1 MIKKK
6 FIICWLVIPLFL
18 YSCSGGYSFTGAD
31 ISADIKTFSVSNF
44 ENRAPLV
51 QPTLSNVLTEAI
63 IDRFLAQTNLE
74 LVKNNA
80 DLSFNGEIT
89 GYNISPQAFTGGET
103 AALNRLTITVKV
115 RFENIDQTN
124 LAIYEVEMKDNGK
137 PVFVITVSD
146 QQFRKAI
153 EKYTNKMLLTFG
165 KKSLNEST
173 FMETA
178 TGIISSEEKGYVM
191 MRDGS
196 VTGVSTSIE
205 IIEGEGE
212 IEIVLYKN
220 GKETGFK
227 NQFNEK
233 GIQSDYDIQ
242 SEGVVEFQK
251 GDIISLKV
259 INEDFINIKDINT
272 LLEVM
277 TE

>member
-115 RFENIDQTN
+115 RFENIQEPTKNFDASFSRFADFESN
-124 LAIYEVEMKDNGK
+124 VSLSAVE
-137 PVFVITVSD
+137 
-146 QQFRKAI
+146 
-153 EKYTNKMLLTFG
+153 
-165 KKSLNEST
+165 NEL
-173 FMETA
+173 
-178 TGIISSEEKGYVM
+178 IK
-191 MRDGS
+191 
-196 VTGVSTSIE
+196 
-205 IIEGEGE
+205 
-212 IEIVLYKN
+212 EIVDQIT
-220 GKETGFK
+220 E
-227 NQFNEK
+227 
-233 GIQSDYDIQ
+233 DI
-242 SEGVVEFQK
+242 
-251 GDIISLKV
+251 
-259 INEDFINIKDINT
+259 FIKSVANW
-272 LLEVM
+272 
-277 TE
+277 